1 MGALAVEE
9 RNLTWRAGG
18 GGSKAMEGRAVAAA
32 GGGAAAAIGSA
43 RGAVAGVG
51 VGCAELRIAVC
62 KGLVR

>member
-18 GGSKAMEGRAVAAA
+18 GGSKAMDGRA

-62 KGLVR
+62 EGLVR